1 MVDTIQM
8 RQTRADK
15 WEKAKAFLDSKRG
28 EDGVVP
34 DEDVKA
40 YEKMEA
46 EVLALG
52 KDIEL
57 MDRRHALDRELGGNL
72 IAPVTNMPTDTPDKK
87 DVTGRATAEY
97 RRSFEMAMRKEKV
110 DLEYSVRN
118 ALSIG
123 TDTEGGYL
131 VPDEFERTLVAALEE
146 NDIMR
151 RLARVIS
158 TTNGTLGIPVVATR
172 GTASWVEEAAL
183 IPESDSSFGQ
193 MTLSAHKLATLIKVS
208 RELLDDSA
216 FSIEAFLADDFG
228 KRLGALEEEAFFVG
242 DGVKKPTGILMD
254 ATVGVTAASATDIT
268 FDDVIKLYYSLRS
281 PYRNRAV
288 FAANEQ
294 TVMKLRMLK
303 GTDGQYI
310 WQPAVTMG
318 TPDMLL
324 GRPVYVSSY
333 IPAIATGAKALIFG
347 DFSYYW
353 IGDRRGRTFERLNE
367 LFAVTD
373 QVGFKA
379 TQRVDGKLILPEA
392 VKVLQMGGSGS
403 GGETGGGET

>member
-1 MVDTIQM
+1 MTNTLEM
-8 RQTRADK
+8 RNTRAKK
-15 WEKAKAFLDSKRG
+15 WETAKAFLESRRG
-28 EDGVVP
+28 ADGAVSE
-34 DEDVKA
+34 EDVKT

-52 KDIEL
+52 KDI
-57 MDRRHALDRELGGNL
+57 DRIERQNAIDNAIVGDLNTPIMNPPSSPHK
-72 IAPVTNMPTDTPDKK
+72 TDA
-87 DVTGRATAEY
+87 VTGRASEDY
-97 RRSFEMAMRKEKV
+97 SKSFILAMRKEKA
-110 DLEYSVRN
+110 DLNPAILN

-123 TDTEGGYL
+123 VDPEGGYL
-131 VPDEFERTLVAALEE
+131 VPDQFERTLVQALEE

-151 RLARVIS
+151 TLARII
-158 TTNGTLGIPVVATR
+158 TTSSGTLKIPVVATR
-172 GTASWVEEAAL
+172 GTASWVEEAAI

-193 MTLSAHKLATLIKVS
+193 MTLDAHKLATLIKVS
-208 RELLDDSA
+208 RELLEDSA
-216 FSIEAFLADDFG
+216 FSIEAFLAEDFG
-228 KRLGALEEEAFFVG
+228 RRLGALEEEAFFVG
-242 DGVKKPTGILMD
+242 DGVKKPTGILKD
-254 ATVGVTAASATDIT
+254 AEVGHTAVSATDIG

-310 WQPAVTMG
+310 WQPSVTLG

-333 IPAIATGAKALIFG
+333 IPAIAAGAKALIFG
-347 DFSYYW
+347 DFRYYW

-373 QVGFKA
+373 QIGFKA

-392 VKVLQMGGSGS
+392 VKVLKMGGGDD
-403 GGETGGGET
+403 GGEE

>member
-1 MVDTIQM
+1 MTNTFEL
-8 RQTRADK
+8 RKTRTQK
-15 WEKAKAFLDSKRG
+15 WDGAKAFLESKRG
-28 EDGVVP
+28 PDGSVS
-34 DEDVKA
+34 DEDYKS

-52 KDIEL
+52 RDIETL
-57 MDRRHALDRELGGNL
+57 ERQYAIDRELAGAIEEHVKTVPSPELEN
-72 IAPVTNMPTDTPDKK
+72 TP
-87 DVTGRATAEY
+87 VTGRATAEY
-97 RRSFEMAMRKEKV
+97 RRSFLMAMRKEKV
-110 DLEYSVRN
+110 DLDRSVLN

-151 RLARVIS
+151 TLARVIT
-158 TTNGTLGIPVVATR
+158 TTNGTLQIPLVATR

-183 IPESDSSFGQ
+183 IPESDSSFAQ
-193 MTLSAHKLATLIKVS
+193 TSLNAYKLATLIKVS
-208 RELLDDSA
+208 RELLEDSA

-254 ATVGVTAASATDIT
+254 AQIGHTAASADGIS

-281 PYRNRAV
+281 PYRNKAV
-288 FAANEQ
+288 FAANEK

-310 WQPAVTMG
+310 WQPSVTLG
-318 TPDMLL
+318 APDMLL

-333 IPAIATGAKALIFG
+333 IPEMAADAKVLIFG
-347 DFSYYW
+347 DFTYYW

-367 LFAVTD
+367 LFALTD

-392 VKVLQMGGSGS
+392 VKVLQMGG
-403 GGETGGGET
+403 GGD

>member
-1 MVDTIQM
+1 MHTA
-8 RQTRADK
+8 RSEK
-15 WEKAKAFLDSKRG
+15 WEKAKAFLESKRG
-28 EDGVVP
+28 PDGIVP
-34 DEDVKA
+34 IEDVKA

-46 EVLALG
+46 EVIALG
-52 KDIEL
+52 KDVEL
-57 MDRRHALDRELGGNL
+57 KDRQNAIDLEFSDYMMK
-72 IAPVTNMPTDTPDKK
+72 PVTNIPVETPDINRA
-87 DVTGRATAEY
+87 TGRATAEY

-118 ALSIG
+118 ALSVG
-123 TDTEGGYL
+123 TDSEGGYL

-242 DGVKKPTGILMD
+242 DGEKKPTGILMD
-254 ATVGVTAASATDIT
+254 AMVGVTAGSATDIT

-333 IPAIATGAKALIFG
+333 IPTTEAGAKALIFG

-392 VKVLQMGGSGS
+392 VKVLQMGG
-403 GGETGGGET
+403 